1 MRRRRLRRRMI
12 ASILSMAVVVGWIF
26 VCEAQQKKAYING
39 IDPGYPPF
47 AYVDKK
53 GAPSGFDV
61 ECVNWIAQQMGFEV
75 KHQPTAWDGI
85 IPALKAKKI
94 DFIASGMTITKER
107 SAQVDFTQSYWVV
120 RVYVIAREDSKLDVN
135 TAMSAGHSIGAQR
148 GTNENRWVEEKV
160 KQGMKVNLKLYDTPF
175 LVIEDLINGRL
186 DAAVMGDPP
195 IKEALKSKRP
205 IKMIGPLGMDDQVW
219 AYAVRK
225 GDKELLD
232 ALNEG
237 LTRLKKSEKWNEL
250 IVKFDIK

>member
-1 MRRRRLRRRMI
+1 
-12 ASILSMAVVVGWIF
+12 
-26 VCEAQQKKAYING
+26 
-39 IDPGYPPF
+39 
-47 AYVDKK
+47 
-53 GAPSGFDV
+53 
-61 ECVNWIAQQMGFEV
+61 
-75 KHQPTAWDGI
+75 
-85 IPALKAKKI
+85 
-94 DFIASGMTITKER
+94 
-107 SAQVDFTQSYWVV
+107 
-120 RVYVIAREDSKLDVN
+120 
-135 TAMSAGHSIGAQR
+135 
-148 GTNENRWVEEKV
+148 
-160 KQGMKVNLKLYDTPF
+160 MKVNLKLYDTPF